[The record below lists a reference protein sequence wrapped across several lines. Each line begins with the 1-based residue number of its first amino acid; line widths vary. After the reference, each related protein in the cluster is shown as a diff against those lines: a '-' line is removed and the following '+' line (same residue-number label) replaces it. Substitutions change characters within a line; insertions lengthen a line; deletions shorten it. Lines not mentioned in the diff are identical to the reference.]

1 MLEATLRVRIPD
13 CWATRIAERGA
24 SLRIVDRKIVDGRA
38 MESLVEVGGR
48 MGDPGWAQLS
58 DLIRARPRVS
68 DFRSLATDAE
78 HVLGIVR
85 CENCLSC
92 RTLVTSDCFVTSAVS
107 RDGAVEWTLRFDDKR
122 KIAKLVGDLQRAR
135 IPVDIARIA
144 PVRGESVLT
153 PRQSEVLRLALAS
166 GYFDFPKRVGI
177 EALAQRLGV
186 SKSTVAETLH
196 RAERK
201 VVQTFV
207 NRNG

>member
-1 MLEATLRVRIPD
+1 MLEATLRVRIPG
-13 CWATRIAERGA
+13 CWATRIAQNGG

-38 MESLVEVGGR
+38 MESLVELGR
-48 MGDPGWAQLS
+48 NAGDSGLAAMS
-58 DLIRARPRVS
+58 DLIHSQPNVS
-68 DFRSLATDAE
+68 EFRSLATGAE

-92 RTLVTSDCFVTSAVS
+92 RTLVTSDCFVTSTIS
-107 RDGAVEWTLRFDDKR
+107 REGAVEWTLRFDDKR

-135 IPVDIARIA
+135 IPVDVARIA
-144 PVRGESVLT
+144 SVRGEPVLT

-201 VVQTFV
+201 VLETFV
-207 NRNG
+207 ERRG